1 MKAYQVSAWMVGAAV
16 ALLAGSSASEAG
28 WFRGRGRCYSYPA
41 ESTGY
46 AATSALP
53 SAAPAPAAA
62 AATSGPVVYQANRP
76 VVAVETSPAELPAAA
91 NYSPRYA
98 PRATSGGSS
107 VMPRSSWDFGSF
119 PPFR

>member
-1 MKAYQVSAWMVGAAV
+1 MKTYRECARLIGV
-16 ALLAGSSASEAG
+16 ALVLLAGSSASEAG

-76 VVAVETSPAELPAAA
+76 VVGLETSPGSPPAA
-91 NYSPRYA
+91 NYLPTYA
-98 PRATSGGSS
+98 PRATFGGSS
-107 VMPRSSWDFGSF
+107 VIPRSSWDFGSF